1 MQRGG
6 LFESHNS
13 CIHLTDVRF
22 LAVSVLELL
31 ELRLACI
38 NLCTRCSIVT
48 TFECPGYIVLPGL
61 GFLTDDVIRHYSLT
75 LIFQCLIERQ

>member
-22 LAVSVLELL
+22 LAVTVLELL
-31 ELRLACI
+31 EFRLAGI
-38 NLCTRCSIVT
+38 NLSTRCSIVT
-48 TFECPGYIVLPGL
+48 TFECLGHIVLPGL
-61 GFLTDDVIRHYSLT
+61 GFLTDDVIGHDGLA
-75 LIFQCLIERQ
+75 LVFQGQIER